1 MRRNTCNMWG
11 TMKPFVYSFSLRT
24 PRYTHQLD
32 YYVFHVL
39 CRQEFDFQTDK
50 LQQCLRS
57 LDRRVTMTIIAAVCT
72 AFADVDTPL
81 HNLITA
87 ATSPMPVRLS
97 VAQYVTLRLVLSIGF
112 TGSNVGLETE

>member
-1 MRRNTCNMWG
+1 
-11 TMKPFVYSFSLRT
+11 MKCFVRSFSLFEPPHT
-24 PRYTHQLD
+24 QKHQLD
-32 YYVFHVL
+32 YHLFYFL
-39 CRQEFDFQTDK
+39 YRQEFDLQTDK

-87 ATSPMPVRLS
+87 ATSPMPVSLNAARYVAVRL
-97 VAQYVTLRLVLSIGF
+97 LSF
-112 TGSNVGLETE
+112 NELHKV

>member
-1 MRRNTCNMWG
+1 V
-11 TMKPFVYSFSLRT
+11 KPLFISIFTGEFLLLLLLRFSLT
-24 PRYTHQLD
+24 FFAHQFNFDELH
-32 YYVFHVL
+32 FFF
-39 CRQEFDFQTDK
+39 RQEFDFHTDK

-87 ATSPMPVRLS
+87 ATTPMPV
-97 VAQYVTLRLVLSIGF
+97 SICQLC
-112 TGSNVGLETE
+112 SDCMYSY